1 MCIASVMAIVDGEAG
16 SSVAM
21 HTALRVGEAFNAY
34 TALIQVLPP
43 LTAYSPMC
51 HEVKEQQVV
60 DRLQTNALVLHE
72 RQRER
77 FQHLYE
83 DAVVKQGILSIAGS
97 GQLTTTM
104 FSATKLM
111 VTGHENQ
118 EVANRGRLFDI
129 IVLPPA
135 SEIAGGAKNAT
146 LEAALLDTGRPVLI
160 ASRETQFKIGQHV
173 TIAWDGSRHAAL
185 SIRNALPIIKRA
197 ERVDIVHAACGEIP
211 TNSIESVADYL
222 HLHGILAHPQEF
234 RSGDK
239 HPSDILIKSAIEND
253 SAIIVMGAHGISE
266 DNDSACGSVT
276 QRLIEHSP
284 VPVFLSH

>member
-1 MCIASVMAIVDGEAG
+1 MCISSVMAIVDGETG

-21 HTALRVGEAFNAY
+21 QTALRVGETFNAY

-43 LTAYSPMC
+43 LTTYGPMFF
-51 HEVKEQQVV
+51 EVKEQQIV
-60 DRLQTNALVLHE
+60 DKLQSKALLMHE

-83 DAVVKQGILSIAGS
+83 ETVINKGILSIAES
-97 GQLTTTM
+97 RQLAETQ

-111 VTGHENQ
+111 ITGHENQ
-118 EVANRGRLFDI
+118 EVATRGRLFDI
-129 IVLPPA
+129 IILPPA
-135 SEIAGGAKNAT
+135 SELIGGAKNAT

-160 ASRETQFKIGQHV
+160 ASRETQFKMGQHV

-197 ERVDIVHAACGEIP
+197 DRVDIIHADCGEVP
-211 TNSIESVADYL
+211 TNSIESVANYL
-222 HLHGILAHPQEF
+222 HLHGVLAHPQEHP
-234 RSGDK
+234 SADK
-239 HPSDILIKSAIEND
+239 HPSDIIVEAAIEND
-253 SAIIVMGAHGISE
+253 SAVIVMGAHGISE
-266 DNDSACGSVT
+266 DNDCACGSVT